1 MGLRMRH
8 AVRMVAVS
16 VVVPVYNPGDRI
28 RTALDS
34 LDAQTMRDFEVVLVD
49 DGSTDGSLEVLQR
62 YAAARDNVVL
72 TSIPASGWAGRP
84 RNVGT
89 DLATG
94 EYVLFMDHD
103 DGLPPD
109 ALEVWHRYAVECDAD
124 ICVGKEGRPGGMSAG
139 LNEFVRDV
147 PDAQLV
153 RDRLALLWTP
163 HKLYRRS
170 LLVEH
175 GLRFPEGP
183 TRLEDHHLN
192 VRAFHR
198 ARRVALLSSR
208 VVYWWNSPREI
219 THSARF
225 ESLDIYWGALNG
237 LMDLVEA
244 EWPEGPE
251 RDAIMLRWWAYKVL
265 KRASAPRYSSWS
277 AAFRATIFPHLQQ
290 IDARFPARLHT
301 ALPPVRRLQSM
312 LLRAGDE
319 DGLMAVARTQ
329 ADIRVEAR
337 NAAVRW
343 DCGTLTV
350 DVELHALTSDG
361 PFATGPGPGSELPWG
376 QVGEAVR
383 PDLRTDLVAEL
394 TGASVRAVLRDLAAG
409 EDWPL
414 PTVAEPSPQPTADG
428 RLAAVLRVR
437 TEVDLRTGRAGRP
450 LDEARHEVVIAMD
463 WFGRR
468 FRTRVPVEVG
478 RLAAMVDDRQA
489 YAYRSNRGGLRL
501 QVGRGMP
508 VWLRAV
514 PDPGAG
520 RVDPGP
526 MGLHVSVPLGG
537 VDAAGSVDVPVDLR
551 VGRLDVPGRLVAV
564 GERVNLEFGLSRR
577 ALAGQLPRHP
587 EGAVPVRW
595 AGPDGAGA
603 RLLDLRVRPRGVS
616 LVSPGPPPRRPWR
629 RRGAL

>member
-1 MGLRMRH
+1 
-8 AVRMVAVS
+8 
-16 VVVPVYNPGDRI
+16 
-28 RTALDS
+28 
-34 LDAQTMRDFEVVLVD
+34 
-49 DGSTDGSLEVLQR
+49 
-62 YAAARDNVVL
+62 
-72 TSIPASGWAGRP
+72 
-84 RNVGT
+84 
-89 DLATG
+89 
-94 EYVLFMDHD
+94 
-103 DGLPPD
+103 
-109 ALEVWHRYAVECDAD
+109 
-124 ICVGKEGRPGGMSAG
+124 MSAG

-153 RDRLALLWTP
+153 ADRLALLWTP

-208 VVYWWNSPREI
+208 VVYWWNSPREV

-225 ESLDIYWGALNG
+225 ESLDTYWGALNG

-251 RDAIMLRWWAYKVL
+251 RDAIMLRWWAYKIL

-290 IDARFPARLHT
+290 IDGRFPARLHA
-301 ALPPVRRLQSM
+301 ALPPVRRLQST

-319 DGLMAVARTQ
+319 DGLMAVALTQ
-329 ADIRVEAR
+329 ADLRVEAR
-337 NAAVRW
+337 NVAVRW
-343 DCGTLTV
+343 QSGVLHV
-350 DVELHALTSDG
+350 DVELHALTSGG
-361 PFATGPGPGSELPWG
+361 PFATDPQNVRDLPWG
-376 QVGEAVR
+376 QVGAARTE
-383 PDLRTDLVAEL
+383 LRTDLIAEL
-394 TGASVRAVLRDLAAG
+394 SGASVRAVLRDLPAS

-414 PTVAEPSPQPTADG
+414 PTIAEPSPQPTGDG
-428 RLAAVLRVR
+428 RLAAVLRVS
-437 TEVDLRTGRAGRP
+437 TEVDLRTGRAGRA
-450 LDEARHEVVIAMD
+450 LDDTRHEVVIAMD

-468 FRTRVPVEVG
+468 FRTRVPVGIE

-501 QVGRGMP
+501 QVGRDIP
-508 VWLRAV
+508 VWQRAV
-514 PDPGAG
+514 ADPGSG
-520 RVDPGP
+520 SVDPGP
-526 MGLHVSVPLGG
+526 RGLQLAVPLDG
-537 VDAAGSVDVPVDLR
+537 VDAAGPVDVPVDLR

-564 GERVNLEFGLSRR
+564 GDRVRLEFGLTRR

-587 EGAVPVRW
+587 EGVIPVRW
-595 AGPDGAGA
+595 AGANGAGA
-603 RLLDLRVRPRGVS
+603 RLLDLRVRPGRVT
-616 LVSPGPPPRRPWR
+616 LAPPGPPPRRPWR
-629 RRGAL
+629 RREGS